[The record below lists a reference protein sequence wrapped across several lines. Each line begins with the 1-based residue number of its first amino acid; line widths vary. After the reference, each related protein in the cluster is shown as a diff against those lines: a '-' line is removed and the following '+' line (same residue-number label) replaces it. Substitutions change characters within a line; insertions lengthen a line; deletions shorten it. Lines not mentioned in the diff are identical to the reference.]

1 MAVLYSTVKVDPS
14 IIGGLVI
21 DVGDKHI
28 DLSINTKIRKM
39 EALLQESV

>member
-1 MAVLYSTVKVDPS
+1 VLQVDAS

-39 EALLQESV
+39 EALLQETA